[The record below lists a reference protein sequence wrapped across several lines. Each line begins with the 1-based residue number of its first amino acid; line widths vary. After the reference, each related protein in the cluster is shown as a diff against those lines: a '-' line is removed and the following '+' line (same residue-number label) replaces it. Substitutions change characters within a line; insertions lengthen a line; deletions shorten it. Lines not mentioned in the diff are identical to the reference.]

1 MWSFGPCE
9 GLVAHS
15 ARNTFTSQLFEDP
28 EYWFSPWKWTHDLLL
43 WIQEL
48 YWLSYSCCS
57 LVSHKTVES
66 DIKMIILLLTFL
78 WCAMTPEL
86 ISIISHSVWRCDFQK
101 RDSPSFW
108 RTGYCCYNSGE
119 WHQSGWINKHVSQVY
134 LQCQGISQDWFKCN
148 WGVLHICHYLCQR
161 ASKRV
166 SVSSASGLSCPSTT
180 WGVSW

>member
-1 MWSFGPCE
+1 MWSSEPCE

-57 LVSHKTVES
+57 LVSHKTVKS

-134 LQCQGISQDWFKCN
+134 LQCQGNSQERFKCN
-148 WGVLHICHYLCQR
+148 WGVLHICHYLRQR
-161 ASKRV
+161 ASKQV